1 MQRDRTCIDCG
12 APTSGNRCVRCH
24 CVWNARKQVSKLDLI
39 FADALPTDQCV
50 IWPGCLNNMGYGQ
63 TKHGLAHREAYE
75 RANGPI
81 PEGLVLDHLC
91 RTPACVNP
99 AHLEAVT
106 QAENLRRSVRKPV
119 THCKHGHEF
128 TPENCRPT
136 KDGHKACRACH
147 RLNEA
152 KRRARK
158 REQRAAAVNPHAPMA
173 ERDLPA
179 FGEQEAA

>member
-63 TKHGLAHREAYE
+63 TKHGLAHREAY
-75 RANGPI
+75 
-81 PEGLVLDHLC
+81 V
-91 RTPACVNP
+91 
-99 AHLEAVT
+99 EAVT